1 MRKYKKSFLYGLII
15 GLGYIPVA
23 IAFGITAKP
32 VLSLL
37 ETFLMSA
44 MVYGG
49 ASQFLTIQMLSAS
62 SGAAAV
68 IAAVFV
74 LNSRHFVMS
83 FKVNYD
89 LKHESVLKRLV
100 LSSYVTDEGF
110 AATADTP
117 PELKRFS
124 HYFIVFITAYFFW
137 VLFSLDGYLAGEWM
151 DERWISAS
159 GIALYALFIALL
171 VPAVRTHYKYGLT
184 AVYGMLLHWI
194 FSNIPFIPP
203 GAAIIISMLLAALA
217 GFIMERRVFKW
228 LS

>member
-1 MRKYKKSFLYGLII
+1 MNDLRKYKKSFLYGLII

-124 HYFIVFITAYFFW
+124 HYFVVFITAYIFW
-137 VLFSLDGYLAGEWM
+137 VFFSLVGYLAGEWM
-151 DERWISAS
+151 DERWVSAS

-184 AVYGMLLHWI
+184 AAYGMLLHWI
-194 FSNIPFIPP
+194 FSNITFIPP

-217 GFIMERRVFKW
+217 GFIMERRLFK
-228 LS
+228 